1 MDRHLRQH
9 SEPVRDA
16 VAAYVL
22 ATRRQF
28 EDLRQ
33 VAAQLAGL
41 LVLAASGSPSAG
53 PHHPMLTSA
62 AQIYNEAVEA
72 LHDAGVPP
80 QARKHHLHLRN
91 AAGALR
97 TALLAAQTGIA
108 IDPVL
113 VPLRA
118 AYDHLQ
124 LASTSLPGFP
134 MVTFDL
140 ACFAQG
146 RCAIKS

>member
-1 MDRHLRQH
+1 MGQD
-9 SEPVRDA
+9 PDTPTT
-16 VAAYVL
+16 AYIL
-22 ATRRQF
+22 ATRRPF

-33 VAAQLAGL
+33 IAAQLAGL
-41 LVLAASGSPSAG
+41 LVLAASGSQSAG

-62 AQIYNEAVEA
+62 AQLYSEAAGA
-72 LHDAGVPP
+72 LHHASVPP
-80 QARKHHLHLRN
+80 QARRHHHHLRD
-91 AAGALR
+91 AADALH

-108 IDPVL
+108 VDPVL
-113 VPLRA
+113 IPLRA

-140 ACFAQG
+140 AC
-146 RCAIKS
+146 CATKS

>member
-1 MDRHLRQH
+1 
-9 SEPVRDA
+9 
-16 VAAYVL
+16 VL
-22 ATRRQF
+22 ATRRPF

-41 LVLAASGSPSAG
+41 LVLAAAGSQSAG

-62 AQIYNEAVEA
+62 AQLHSEAVDA
-72 LHDAGVPP
+72 LHHASVPP
-80 QARKHHLHLRN
+80 QARKHHGHLIDAAAALH
-91 AAGALR
+91 
-97 TALLAAQTGIA
+97 TALVAAQTGIA

-118 AYDHLQ
+118 AYDDLQ

-140 ACFAQG
+140 AC
-146 RCAIKS
+146 CAMKS